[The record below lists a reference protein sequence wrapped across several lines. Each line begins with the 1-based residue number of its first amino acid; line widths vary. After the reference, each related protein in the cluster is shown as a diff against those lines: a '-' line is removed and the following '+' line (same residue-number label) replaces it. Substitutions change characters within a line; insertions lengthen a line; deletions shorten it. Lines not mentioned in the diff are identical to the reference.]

1 MGELQSF
8 QNGCDSRGERAVTK
22 SGMGTWDWDVG
33 LGLGDVERYT
43 RDSGLGTRG
52 RKTQGR
58 GTRGLGN
65 VITKQHL
72 NL

>member
-8 QNGCDSRGERAVTK
+8 QNVCDSRGERAVTK

-43 RDSGLGTRG
+43 RDSGLGTRDSG
-52 RKTQGR
+52 L
-58 GTRGLGN
+58 GTRDSG
-65 VITKQHL
+65 T
-72 NL
+72 

>member
-1 MGELQSF
+1 M
-8 QNGCDSRGERAVTK
+8 TK

-33 LGLGDVERYT
+33 LGRGT
-43 RDSGLGTRG
+43 RRRGTLDAGLGTR
-52 RKTQGR
+52 RSKTQGR
-58 GTRGLGN
+58 GTRELGN

>member
-1 MGELQSF
+1 M
-8 QNGCDSRGERAVTK
+8 TK

>member
-8 QNGCDSRGERAVTK
+8 QNRCDSRGERAVTK

-43 RDSGLGTRG
+43 RDSGLGTG
-52 RKTQGR
+52 KLVG
-58 GTRGLGN
+58 
-65 VITKQHL
+65 
-72 NL
+72 